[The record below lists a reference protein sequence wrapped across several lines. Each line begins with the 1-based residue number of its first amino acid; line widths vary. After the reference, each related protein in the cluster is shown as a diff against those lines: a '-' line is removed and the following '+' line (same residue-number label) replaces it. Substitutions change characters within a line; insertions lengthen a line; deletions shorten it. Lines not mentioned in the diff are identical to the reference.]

1 MVLTLQAPTQT
12 HREKIMNTLNYI
24 VNVCLNHYSETGV
37 KTSYE
42 YVWSSHE
49 LDNELM
55 NVSHI

>member
-1 MVLTLQAPTQT
+1 
-12 HREKIMNTLNYI
+12 MNTLNYI